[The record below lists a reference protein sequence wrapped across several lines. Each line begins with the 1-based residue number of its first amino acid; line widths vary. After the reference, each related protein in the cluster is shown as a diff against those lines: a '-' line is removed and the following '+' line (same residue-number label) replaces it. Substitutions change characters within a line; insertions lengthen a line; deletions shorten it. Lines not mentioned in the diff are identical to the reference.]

1 MGMKVTCA
9 WCKIKVEKK
18 DAVFKSSGKNNTY
31 YCCQEHMEAAIKK
44 KEFAKKEKEIKDKI
58 YSILTEI
65 FGYEVQNTV
74 LYKEWSCWN
83 KIANNEKIFN
93 YLCENKDYIKGKI
106 ERLSSSEFA
115 KIRYVSA
122 VLKNSLKDY
131 NNRGKR
137 AQMPVIDDAMPKENV
152 VDTDYIMPTNKKKKT
167 ERRKGFGE

>member
-9 WCKIKVEKK
+9 WCKTKVEKK

-93 YLCENKDYIKGKI
+93 YLCENKDYIKGKT

-115 KIRYVSA
+115 KIRYMSA
-122 VLKNSLKDY
+122 ILKNSLKDY
-131 NNRGKR
+131 SK
-137 AQMPVIDDAMPKENV
+137 KEN
-152 VDTDYIMPTNKKKKT
+152 IEIIEKKT
-167 ERRKGFGE
+167 DNTFYDISNVLNKSKRRALDDLEDGIW